1 MDSFKIKNFF
11 GEKARISSLRLGRNR
26 KFYNGKYILKKGLCY
41 SPLTKNL
48 LPKINQ
54 FNSLSIT
61 KKIPK
66 NYKAIFQRLNINSYN
81 LKINNKV
88 NIIPLKNSLTIKR
101 TKEKI
106 KLDSKNNINPNPENN
121 LFTFNM
127 NNQNSLNYYINKINN
142 QSKKMK
148 NNNKIKE
155 LRKTINIYYS
165 KKENMNQSDENT
177 KNENSNQKI
186 KMEDNLTINN
196 QHMTKNPMF
205 VTEMNFLINGKN
217 KTKNRKKEYRK
228 LKNLNY
234 DSLSFK
240 ELLKHI
246 ENDKKKIL
254 NNQNDIDEMLK
265 TAKDTYYEIRKC
277 KHN

>member
-26 KFYNGKYILKKGLCY
+26 KLYNGKYILKQGLCH

-54 FNSLSIT
+54 FNSLSII

-66 NYKAIFQRLNINSYN
+66 NYKAIFKRLNINSYN

>member
-1 MDSFKIKNFF
+1 
-11 GEKARISSLRLGRNR
+11 
-26 KFYNGKYILKKGLCY
+26 
-41 SPLTKNL
+41 
-48 LPKINQ
+48 
-54 FNSLSIT
+54 
-61 KKIPK
+61 
-66 NYKAIFQRLNINSYN
+66 
-81 LKINNKV
+81 
-88 NIIPLKNSLTIKR
+88 
-101 TKEKI
+101 
-106 KLDSKNNINPNPENN
+106 
-121 LFTFNM
+121 
-127 NNQNSLNYYINKINN
+127 
-142 QSKKMK
+142 MK